1 MPWPSRGYGDVVV
14 LLGLVM
20 SCPGTTVD
28 MEMQRVMVKEAHAST
43 RKAGAVVDATA
54 NDDDGGAEDTI
65 NLPTLVGMDVEK
77 DL

>member
-1 MPWPSRGYGDVVV
+1 
-14 LLGLVM
+14 
-20 SCPGTTVD
+20 
-28 MEMQRVMVKEAHAST
+28 MVKEAHAST